1 MDSNRCNETAEY
13 LEHTASSAHWKRIS
27 VKPRRGICV
36 PLFSLR
42 SDRDCGI
49 GDTADLR
56 AMVDWCADI
65 GMSVLQILPVNDMG
79 LDGCPYAALSA
90 FALDPVFIAIDDIDA
105 VAGDADFLARLHEAG
120 SKQNGAARIDYQ
132 AVRQVKMTFLYE
144 AFTRE
149 DGPAL
154 MQTLYEFRAGNR
166 WLDDYLP
173 YRVLKEVN
181 DYRSWEEWGL
191 RFANHDQLKA
201 FEANHEHRIR
211 FYCFLQWVAFCQFAA
226 VHEYAATRGVLLKG
240 DIPILVSRDSAD
252 VWRHP
257 EYFDMDTAAGAP
269 PDMYSQ
275 DGQYWGFPTYNW
287 DRLRQEDFGWW
298 RARLRYAENFFD
310 LYRIDHVVGF
320 FRIWTIKL
328 GAENGREGWYVPWDE
343 SRWGD
348 HGREL
353 LQMMLQSTHMLP
365 LAEDLGTIPHVC
377 RNTMTELGICGLKV
391 QRWEKRWEQDSSI
404 IPTSEYPP
412 LSVATLSTHDSE
424 TVAGW
429 WQAYPDDRNQL
440 WHFLGGSGDA
450 PDTLDPDLHR
460 RLVRMVADGN
470 ALFAI
475 FMLQDLLRPFGLLV
489 GDPADHRVNVP
500 GTVSAANWSWRCPV
514 TLEELA
520 GDANLTNR
528 LIQLFTP

>member
-1 MDSNRCNETAEY
+1 MDATRCNETAQY
-13 LEHTASSAHWKRIS
+13 LKHTASGAHWQRIS
-27 VKPRRGICV
+27 VAPRRGICV

-42 SDRDCGI
+42 SDRDCGV
-49 GDTADLR
+49 GDTGDLR

-65 GMSVLQILPVNDMG
+65 GMSVLQILPINDMG

-90 FALDPVFIAIDDIDA
+90 FAIDPVFIAVDAIDA
-105 VAGDADFLARLHEAG
+105 VAGDVDFLTRLEEAG
-120 SKQNGAARIDYQ
+120 KQLNRAERIDYQ
-132 AVRQVKMTFLYE
+132 AVRQVKMAFLEE
-144 AFTRE
+144 AFARA

-154 MQTLYEFRAGNR
+154 EQTLYEFRAGNK

-173 YRVLKEVN
+173 YRVLKETN
-181 DYRSWEEWGL
+181 DYRSWENWGL
-191 RFANHDQLKA
+191 RFANPDQLQA
-201 FEANHEHRIR
+201 FEATCPSRIR
-211 FYCFLQWVAFCQFAA
+211 FHCFLQWVAFRQFSEVRDHASA
-226 VHEYAATRGVLLKG
+226 RGVLIKG

-257 EYFDMDTAAGAP
+257 EYFDMETAAGAP

-287 DRLRQEDFGWW
+287 DRLRQDDFGWW

-328 GAENGREGWYVPWDE
+328 GAGNGREGWYVPWDE
-343 SRWGD
+343 GRWGQ

-377 RNTMTELGICGLKV
+377 RDTLTELGICGLKV
-391 QRWEKRWEQDSSI
+391 QRWEKRWEGDASI
-404 IPTSEYPP
+404 IPPSEYPP

-424 TVAGW
+424 TLAGW
-429 WQAYPDDRNQL
+429 WQAYPEDRNQL
-440 WHFLGGSGDA
+440 WHFLGCCGDA
-450 PDTLDPDLHR
+450 PDTLDPEVHL

-475 FMLQDLLRPFGLLV
+475 FMLQDLLAPFGLLN
-489 GDPADHRVNVP
+489 GAPADHRINVP
-500 GTVSAANWSWRCPV
+500 GTVSEANWSWRCPV
-514 TLEELA
+514 TLKELA
-520 GDANLTNR
+520 GDTALASR
-528 LIQLFTP
+528 LEQLFSR